1 MKRLKQLLYFLF
13 LALIFASCKKSDQVD
28 LSSLQTYHHVAIPLV
43 SAEIDVEDMLE
54 RDTGDIISTGADGE
68 LFLAYV
74 TPPTSINASEIV
86 DIPEQN
92 FSISVNPATQNLP
105 SLNNSRL

>member
-1 MKRLKQLLYFLF
+1 MIRLKQLLYFLF

-54 RDTGDIISTGADGE
+54 GHWR
-68 LFLAYV
+68 YY
-74 TPPTSINASEIV
+74 
-86 DIPEQN
+86 
-92 FSISVNPATQNLP
+92 
-105 SLNNSRL
+105 